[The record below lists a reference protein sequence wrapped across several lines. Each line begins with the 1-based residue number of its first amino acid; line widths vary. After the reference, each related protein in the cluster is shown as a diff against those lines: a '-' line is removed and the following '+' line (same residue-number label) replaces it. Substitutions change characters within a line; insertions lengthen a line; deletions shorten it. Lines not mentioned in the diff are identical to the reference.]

1 MVKSSW
7 NGTLKLRGRMEY
19 LLHHN
24 MKGEL
29 AQKLNK
35 GANLN

>member
-1 MVKSSW
+1 MVKMSG

-35 GANLN
+35 AENLN